1 MPPSACRRTSRA
13 SRPWVARAASALKQ
27 DSISQ
32 PAQPS
37 AVARLLAVPRYEAI
51 PLTGVER
58 AVAELAPGSTVAVT
72 ASPRHGLERT
82 LAVSETLARAGFR
95 VVPHLAAHMVLGRG
109 HLETIAGRLRAAH
122 IDEVFVVGGDAPA
135 TPASYRDAG
144 DLLEALV
151 ELPLSPRRL
160 GVAGHP
166 EGTSEGRRPTTRRG
180 SASQGGAR
188 RLRGDAD
195 VLRRWHAARLDPAPA
210 RDRRRPSGHRRPA
223 GTVERRKLVE
233 LAWRT
238 GVGVSLRYIAGQGR
252 GLSTL
257 ARHRRHD
264 PTALA
269 TEIAAHLDDPGLAMA
284 GTCSPSTASPRLER
298 GSPRR
303 RAAREGGAS
312 APEFRGLFLALRRP
326 LVLSEARVR
335 RDGDPSLNSGVQE
348 GEEGGLP
355 LAAHTCNCATRG
367 PERLTVARVAT
378 LTNTPLPLFRRGSG
392 CTQVAGQ
399 ASESH
404 LGIAPTREATQRTAS
419 RQRLLWAVTGFL
431 KGLEGCPN
439 GVIRG

>member
-1 MPPSACRRTSRA
+1 M
-13 SRPWVARAASALKQ
+13 KQ

-166 EGTSEGRRPTTRRG
+166 EGHPKVADPRLDEALRRKAVHADYVVTQMCFDAGTLLDWT
-180 SASQGGAR
+180 Q
-188 RLRGDAD
+188 RLREIGVDLP
-195 VLRRWHAARLDPAPA
+195 VIVGLPGP
-210 RDRRRPSGHRRPA
+210 
-223 GTVERRKLVE
+223 VERRKLVE

-284 GTCSPSTASPRLER
+284 GAH
-298 GSPRR
+298 
-303 RAAREGGAS
+303 
-312 APEFRGLFLALRRP
+312 LFTFNRFA
-326 LVLSEARVR
+326 
-335 RDGDPSLNSGVQE
+335 
-348 GEEGGLP
+348 
-355 LAAHTCNCATRG
+355 ATRAW
-367 PERLTVARVAT
+367 VA
-378 LTNTPLPLFRRGSG
+378 
-392 CTQVAGQ
+392 
-399 ASESH
+399 
-404 LGIAPTREATQRTAS
+404 EATRS
-419 RQRLLWAVTGFL
+419 
-431 KGLEGCPN
+431 
-439 GVIRG
+439 